1 MMDGTHLDRKADPT
15 MPRVNLAAD
24 STLKPHEGG
33 GGGSEG
39 IHFGQVPK
47 WLALQFESGTLHAI
61 SALTQYSQI
70 YGLTLR
76 LAEVDSMDGV
86 VGRHFTVAAF
96 LSGDRVSVAVGRS
109 KKEARAAAAIA
120 AMKLLLCWQG
130 DCSSSGGGGGQQRR
144 QEQQVMGAAEAE
156 KTRGCTEVTVPGP
169 LLLELGMGPEAQEA
183 VAMAVRKKCAE
194 LVEMGGGTLVGGN
207 DGATPRLA
215 AFLVKRVGHPF
226 QVVAVGTGWGICSE
240 TSSGKG
246 REILDSHAEV
256 TARRSLQRYLYRQL
270 LLLQAG
276 EGTVLCSTAA
286 ATPAGGGL
294 RYSLQSGVTL
304 HLYLDQL
311 PRGAALAY
319 HHGSQNLQQVLA
331 TGERHLISAY
341 TAPPAPPALQ
351 TPQASQATPAALC
364 QAQLP
369 IAVMS
374 GSDKLMRWEVLGVQ
388 GSLLSIFLEP
398 VYISSITLGGA
409 EASWNCVESLRAALH
424 GRVSLRLCADLPGA
438 YLTNIAHIGHV
449 PPRGGPR
456 TRGPGA
462 EAVNWSE
469 GDSSVEVVEPATGRE
484 SPTSPFVSGPHH
496 ASRLCKAAMLSRL
509 RLVASRFSS
518 SAVSTAPAASVPALL
533 SLSYSACKA
542 LASDYQ
548 QAKAAFH
555 RHAHHL
561 GLGAWQ
567 SHPSTLATFTR

>member
-15 MPRVNLAAD
+15 TPRVNVATD
-24 STLKPHEGG
+24 STLKPHKGG
-33 GGGSEG
+33 GGGG
-39 IHFGQVPK
+39 IHFGQVPQ
-47 WLALQFESGTLHAI
+47 WLALQFESGALHAV
-61 SALTQYSQI
+61 SALTQYSQT

-76 LAEVDSMDGV
+76 LAEVDSVDGV
-86 VGRHFTVAAF
+86 LGHHFTVAAF

-109 KKEARAAAAIA
+109 KKEAREAAAIA
-120 AMKLLLCWQG
+120 AMKLLLGWQG
-130 DCSSSGGGGGQQRR
+130 DCSGGQQRR
-144 QEQQVMGAAEAE
+144 PGQQAMGAAEAE

-183 VAMAVRKKCAE
+183 VARAVREKCAE
-194 LVEMGGGTLVGGN
+194 LVEMGGRSLVGGS

-215 AFLVKRVGHPF
+215 AFLIKRVGHPF
-226 QVVAVGTGWGICSE
+226 RVVAVGTGWGICSE
-240 TSSGKG
+240 TPSGTG
-246 REILDSHAEV
+246 RVILDSHAEV

-276 EGTVLCSTAA
+276 EGTVLCSTTA
-286 ATPAGGGL
+286 ATPADGRL
-294 RYSLQSGVTL
+294 RYSLQPGVTL

-319 HHGSQNLQQVLA
+319 RHGSQNLQQVLA

-351 TPQASQATPAALC
+351 TPQASQATPAASC
-364 QAQLP
+364 QSQLP

-409 EASWNCVESLRAALH
+409 EASWNCVESLRSAVH
-424 GRVSLRLCADLPGA
+424 GRVSLRLCAELPGA

-449 PPRGGPR
+449 PPTGGPR
-456 TRGPGA
+456 RRGPGE

-484 SPTSPFVSGPHH
+484 SPTSPFVSSQHH

-509 RLVASRFSS
+509 RLVASRSS
-518 SAVSTAPAASVPALL
+518 STSSTSSVSTAPAVSVPALL

-567 SHPSTLATFTR
+567 TRPSTLTAFTR